1 MESLRKI
8 IDMSCYGIGIT
19 KFKEIR
25 NAMGLQRT
33 RQQNHTIESI
43 HDAMTDLREAY
54 PNAGAREMVSLLFHE
69 KNMSV
74 SRNVVIS
81 YFAAYEAGL
90 VRQQKARRLQRRRFW
105 AAGVN
110 DLFAVDQHDKWL
122 RFGLALHTEIEPFSG
137 RIMWI
142 RVWHSNRN
150 PQLILSYYLDTI
162 EKLGHIPMITQ
173 SDPGSENYGIANAHT
188 MLRQMYDPSLQGT
201 LQHRWMRSKKNVMP
215 EIAWSQLRR
224 CFTPGY
230 ETLLDEGVESG
241 WYDSDNVLQVMVF
254 RWVFIPWLQ
263 CELDRYQDRVNNTAK
278 RCDRNKILPHG
289 MPNLIYDSPE
299 DFGAMDFKVIVDQDS
314 IDHVRH
320 MYVKPNHPVFDL
332 VPQPLDQY
340 IQHRYDDLGQPPV
353 NRQSAWRVYLDIL
366 HSIQIA
372 TQLPPLINVLI
383 DEDPLPLLEHQREL
397 LCANDA
403 HYMGGVRGG
412 LGLDASDHRQLDL
425 LVEQDKPD
433 ASLLPAEQVIE
444 EEGLAAWFSDEEEAD
459 ETDDW

>member
-1 MESLRKI
+1 MPNQWKPTPPLEEITPHILRLWKARQTDKMIVENLRKV
-8 IDMSCYGIGIT
+8 IDTSRYGIGIT

-33 RQQNHTIESI
+33 RQQNHSIESI
-43 HDAMTDLREAY
+43 RDTMVDLREAY

-69 KNMSV
+69 KDMSV

-90 VRQQKARRLQRRRFW
+90 VRQRKARRLQRRRFW

-122 RFGLALHTEIEPFSG
+122 RFGLGLHTGIEPFSG

-150 PQLILSYYLDTI
+150 PQLILTYYLNTI

-188 MLRQMYDPSLQGT
+188 MLRQMYDSSLHGT
-201 LQHRWMRSKKNVMP
+201 LQHRWMRTKKNVMP

-224 CFTPGY
+224 RFTPGF
-230 ETLLDEGVESG
+230 ESLLDEGV
-241 WYDSDNVLQVMVF
+241 VMVF

-278 RCDRNKILPHG
+278 RRDHNKVLPHG
-289 MPNLIYDSPE
+289 VPNLIYDSPE
-299 DFGAMDFKVIVDQDS
+299 DFGAMDFKVTVDQDG

-320 MYVKPNHPVFDL
+320 TYIKSDHPVFDL

-340 IQHRYDDLGQPPV
+340 IQHHYDDLGRPPV
-353 NRQSAWRVYLDIL
+353 TRQSAWRIYLDL
-366 HSIQIA
+366 LQSIQLA
-372 TQLPPLINVLI
+372 EQVPPPIV
-383 DEDPLPLLEHQREL
+383 
-397 LCANDA
+397 
-403 HYMGGVRGG
+403 Y
-412 LGLDASDHRQLDL
+412 DASDHRRLDSL
-425 LVEQDKPD
+425 IEEDEPD
-433 ASLLPAEQVIE
+433 ASLLPNEQVTE
-444 EEGLAAWFSDEEEAD
+444 EDGLFAWFSDEEED
-459 ETDDW
+459 ETHEW